1 MIQIGIDPG
10 ISGALAVL
18 DTETRQVKF
27 YDTPTV
33 TVRSGKK
40 LKNQMDAA
48 AITLLLNSIAVG
60 KDVLVTIEKVNAMP
74 GWKAD
79 PDRPG
84 EGAGVYGCHFSIQ
97 FRLWLWRVDRIALGA
112 DGAVPADSP
121 ANMEARN
128 DAGFR
133 QREGRQPDQGDAVV
147 SADRQRP
154 QPKEASR
161 TRRCTSL
168 SRVGLEELHAH
179 QGHRTRPGKGFRNHL
194 FSEKDTMAKD
204 KKEAA
209 VKKSP
214 RQQPLTGME
223 DSKID
228 ALEEIA
234 LNYAD
239 LRDERM
245 SIGKKEQELKQ
256 QLLALM
262 KAQKREHYHRGTI
275 TIDIVHEKENLK
287 VKVKA
292 EMKTSRTS
300 SGCATG

>member
-1 MIQIGIDPG
+1 
-10 ISGALAVL
+10 
-18 DTETRQVKF
+18 
-27 YDTPTV
+27 
-33 TVRSGKK
+33 
-40 LKNQMDAA
+40 
-48 AITLLLNSIAVG
+48 
-60 KDVLVTIEKVNAMP
+60 
-74 GWKAD
+74 
-79 PDRPG
+79 
-84 EGAGVYGCHFSIQ
+84 
-97 FRLWLWRVDRIALGA
+97 
-112 DGAVPADSP
+112 
-121 ANMEARN
+121 
-128 DAGFR
+128 
-133 QREGRQPDQGDAVV
+133 
-147 SADRQRP
+147 
-154 QPKEASR
+154 
-161 TRRCTSL
+161 
-168 SRVGLEELHAH
+168 
-179 QGHRTRPGKGFRNHL
+179 
-194 FSEKDTMAKD
+194 MAKA

-292 EMKTSRTS
+292 SLALFRPCS
-300 SGCATG
+300 PGLR